1 MVNAHDC
8 VTKSFTGPTPSQVIG
23 LLVMAF
29 RFQALATAVAN
40 ALSHPIFHVLTQ
52 GLEKCGYYLAL
63 YQIGNSRGLGCPYQ
77 LGSLSSEE
85 LAVVT
90 GYCLPSGVPDK
101 LSHFQFSTKFQTLH
115 LQAAEKHITDY

>member
-23 LLVMAF
+23 LLVRAF

-85 LAVVT
+85 LAVV
-90 GYCLPSGVPDK
+90 PDK